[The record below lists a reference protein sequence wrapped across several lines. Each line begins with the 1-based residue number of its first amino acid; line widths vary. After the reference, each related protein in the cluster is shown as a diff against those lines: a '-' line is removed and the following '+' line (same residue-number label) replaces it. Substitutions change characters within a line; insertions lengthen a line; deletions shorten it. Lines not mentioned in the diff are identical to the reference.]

1 KNRAAKS
8 ISGRARPLI
17 VGAHSLWSIAL
28 PERGVETVSMAKFI
42 QVNQWDR
49 KYEKADKI
57 VVNTEQIVQVNPAAT
72 DHRAIILTVRGE
84 FTVDHTVEELASMLL
99 AKELKCCSIGTPASY
114 ARTRIQRKISASV
127 AGFQQSMRCGGQP
140 PAD

>member
-1 KNRAAKS
+1 
-8 ISGRARPLI
+8 
-17 VGAHSLWSIAL
+17 
-28 PERGVETVSMAKFI
+28 MAKFI

-99 AKELKCCSIGTPASY
+99 AKELKCWSIGTPASY
-114 ARTRIQRKISASV
+114 ARTRFQRKISASV

-140 PAD
+140 PAELGAGSVILVWTDRRRCEIHDSPAEKRNGEAQY

>member
-1 KNRAAKS
+1 
-8 ISGRARPLI
+8 
-17 VGAHSLWSIAL
+17 
-28 PERGVETVSMAKFI
+28 MAKFI

-84 FTVDHTVEELASMLL
+84 FTGRPVLRSDML
-99 AKELKCCSIGTPASY
+99 
-114 ARTRIQRKISASV
+114 RW
-127 AGFQQSMRCGGQP
+127 MRR
-140 PAD
+140 